1 MPSLSSG
8 VTVALRLAGFEAR
21 YGAGA
26 MGPAHLLLALSWIS
40 DESLSA
46 RFDDPDKRRELAEEG
61 EQLRERFAE
70 AGIDPDELR
79 SSLRAA
85 LSAHAREELLR
96 GGVDDDPRGDEQ
108 APAAAG
114 AEDERTNSALTGMI
128 RRAAEL
134 GEHNHAGVIELLRA
148 ILEQPLPGCREVFEV
163 LGIDEPLYAFFPE
176 IPRPRPEPSPDAHA
190 APDDA
195 PEPDPDYDVDLDAP
209 DHAAAGSHTPSS
221 ADPDPDTDADADAD
235 ADADPDADP
244 DLDPDARLVERT
256 IRVPRRPRHAVDETR
271 TPLLDRY
278 GRDLTLLARQ
288 GTLPPLI
295 GREQE
300 MLSLARVL
308 VRQRKAN
315 AVLVGEAGVGKTGI
329 VEGLA
334 ARLTATG
341 APADLANVRIV
352 ELTMSALVAGT
363 KYRGEFE
370 ERMEAVLRE
379 ARDTPGL
386 ILFLDELH
394 TVLGAGAAT
403 GATDAASILKP
414 MLARGE
420 IRVIGATTASEYHR
434 HVEEDPALQRR
445 FAVIWVEEP
454 TRAEAVAI
462 LDGVAE
468 HIARH
473 HRVEIA
479 DDAPA
484 AAVDLAMRYLPDQHL
499 PDKAIDL
506 LDQACAAARIPAL
519 LLPPPGGTAVP
530 VPEARS
536 STPVSPQAVDAADAV
551 TAAADPQGPESPHD
565 SADPDGST
573 GPGGPVGPHSLDGF
587 VDSNASIGLHSADD
601 PTTPDAPIGPNGR
614 GNPIGSNAPVSPHS
628 PDDSAGPGA
637 PVGPHGLD
645 DSAGSSAPVD
655 PHGHNSSAGSNA
667 PVGPHGL
674 DDSAGPGAPVDPH
687 GHNSSAGSNA
697 PVGSHGLD
705 SSVNSSDPVGPH
717 ALDSSDSPP
726 DGPAAS
732 SPAIASAPPPP
743 PTPTPIIRVSRADLI
758 SVVAERARIPVERV
772 ALTEAQRLLDL
783 ETHLSRRVIGQQAAV
798 SAVSEAVRA
807 SRAGLGDPNRPIGVF
822 LLAGPTGS
830 GKTELAKALAE
841 FLFDDERRLIHID
854 MSEYQDKY
862 TVSRLLG
869 APPGY
874 LGHDREGQLSGPLRA
889 HPHSVVLFDE
899 VEKAHPEVLDLF
911 LQILDEGRLT
921 DARGRRVSFTETVV
935 MMTTNLGYE
944 RGTNGTMGFRAQGR
958 GVDPMP
964 SAGPARIMAELRRVL
979 RPELLGR
986 IGNVVVFNPLP
997 RAALEAVLTKLIAR
1011 VHDRL
1016 ADRALT
1022 LDLDRPA
1029 RDLLLD
1035 AGTDPRSGARALEQ
1049 TVERLLV
1056 QPLGRELLSGAFP
1069 DGSLIRVT
1077 ADDGATITPPTP
1089 GPDAATAAAH
1099 ATGPTTPAVQTGAS
1113 QVSRISGDPRDGAS
1127 KSSPALS
1134 PSSSP
1139 ALKFLPA
1146 GDPYASSSDSIA
1158 GCEEN

>member
-8 VTVALRLAGFEAR
+8 VSVALRLAGFEAR

-26 MGPAHLLLALSWIS
+26 MGPGHLLLALSWIS
-40 DESLSA
+40 DESLPD

-96 GGVDDDPRGDEQ
+96 GGVDGEYGGDGDSADADADPDGDDADTDADHDDDDDHG
-108 APAAAG
+108 G
-114 AEDERTNSALTGMI
+114 ADERTDSTLRTTI
-128 RRAAEL
+128 RRATEL
-134 GEHNHAGVIELLRA
+134 GERNHAGVIELLRA
-148 ILEQPLPGCREVFEV
+148 ILEQPLTSCREVFEV

-176 IPRPRPEPSPDAHA
+176 IPHPRPEPSPDALDV
-190 APDDA
+190 PDDS
-195 PEPDPDYDVDLDAP
+195 PETDPDFDVDLDAA
-209 DHAAAGSHTPSS
+209 DHAASANGSAASTS
-221 ADPDPDTDADADAD
+221 DPDTGS
-235 ADADPDADP
+235 
-244 DLDPDARLVERT
+244 DLDARLVERT
-256 IRVPRRPRHAVDETR
+256 TRVPRRPRHAVDETR

-278 GRDLTLLARQ
+278 GRDLTLLARK
-288 GTLPPLI
+288 GSLPPLI

-334 ARLTATG
+334 ARLTAEG
-341 APADLANVRIV
+341 APTDLTNVRIV

-434 HVEEDPALQRR
+434 YVEEDPALQRR

-454 TRAEAVAI
+454 TRAEAVEI
-462 LDGVAE
+462 LEGVAE

-484 AAVDLAMRYLPDQHL
+484 AAVELAMRYLSEQHL

-506 LDQACAAARIPAL
+506 LDQACAAARIPVLLAPSAL
-519 LLPPPGGTAVP
+519 APTATDTDPSDPSASDVMDP
-530 VPEARS
+530 
-536 STPVSPQAVDAADAV
+536 DAADEAPPSARNATLAPPRTVDDLDAV
-551 TAAADPQGPESPHD
+551 NIATILDN
-565 SADPDGST
+565 ST
-573 GPGGPVGPHSLDGF
+573 SSTF
-587 VDSNASIGLHSADD
+587 
-601 PTTPDAPIGPNGR
+601 PT
-614 GNPIGSNAPVSPHS
+614 S
-628 PDDSAGPGA
+628 PDTASA
-637 PVGPHGLD
+637 
-645 DSAGSSAPVD
+645 SAKSRLSPA
-655 PHGHNSSAGSNA
+655 
-667 PVGPHGL
+667 
-674 DDSAGPGAPVDPH
+674 
-687 GHNSSAGSNA
+687 
-697 PVGSHGLD
+697 
-705 SSVNSSDPVGPH
+705 
-717 ALDSSDSPP
+717 SPP
-726 DGPAAS
+726 FP
-732 SPAIASAPPPP
+732 
-743 PTPTPIIRVSRADLI
+743 IRVSRADLI

-783 ETHLSRRVIGQQAAV
+783 EAHLSRRVIGQDAAV

-807 SRAGLGDPNRPIGVF
+807 SRAGLGDPHRPIGVF

-841 FLFDDERRLIHID
+841 FLFDDEQRLIRVD

-944 RGTNGTMGFRAQGR
+944 RGTDGSMGFRAQGR

-964 SAGPARIMAELRRVL
+964 SAGPTRIMAELRRVL

-986 IGNVVVFNPLP
+986 VGNVVVFNPLP
-997 RAALEAVLTKLIAR
+997 RTALEAVLTKLIAR

-1022 LDLDRPA
+1022 LDLDDAA
-1029 RDLLLD
+1029 RNLLLD
-1035 AGTDPRSGARALEQ
+1035 EGTDPRSGARALEQ

-1056 QPLGRELLSGAFP
+1056 QPLGRELLSGTFP
-1069 DGSLIRVT
+1069 DGSVIHVTRVS
-1077 ADDGATITPPTP
+1077 APSP
-1089 GPDAATAAAH
+1089 AAA
-1099 ATGPTTPAVQTGAS
+1099 PA
-1113 QVSRISGDPRDGAS
+1113 
-1127 KSSPALS
+1127 
-1134 PSSSP
+1134 P
-1139 ALKFLPA
+1139 ALKFALA
-1146 GDPYASSSDSIA
+1146 CDPYALPSGSMT
-1158 GCEEN
+1158 GCEEEN

>member
-8 VTVALRLAGFEAR
+8 VSVALRLAGFEAR

-26 MGPAHLLLALSWIS
+26 MGPGHLLLALSWIS
-40 DESLSA
+40 DESLPD

-79 SSLRAA
+79 GSLRAA

-96 GGVDDDPRGDEQ
+96 GGVDGESDGADADADAGDADDDHDNDDADDSDGSD
-108 APAAAG
+108 
-114 AEDERTNSALTGMI
+114 DERADSTLTTTI

-148 ILEQPLPGCREVFEV
+148 ILEQPLTSCREVFEV

-176 IPRPRPEPSPDAHA
+176 IPRPRPEPSPDA
-190 APDDA
+190 PDISDEA
-195 PEPDPDYDVDLDAP
+195 PESDPDFDVDLDAA
-209 DHAAAGSHTPSS
+209 DHATSANGSASTSDS
-221 ADPDPDTDADADAD
+221 
-235 ADADPDADP
+235 DPDANS
-244 DLDPDARLVERT
+244 DLEARLVERT
-256 IRVPRRPRHAVDETR
+256 TRVPRRPRHAVDETR

-278 GRDLTLLARQ
+278 GRDLSLLARK
-288 GTLPPLI
+288 GSLPPLI

-334 ARLTATG
+334 ARLAADG
-341 APADLANVRIV
+341 APTDLTNVRIV

-420 IRVIGATTASEYHR
+420 IRVIGATTAGEYHR
-434 HVEEDPALQRR
+434 YVEEDPALQRR

-454 TRAEAVAI
+454 TRAEAVEI
-462 LDGVAE
+462 LEGVAE

-484 AAVDLAMRYLPDQHL
+484 AAVELAMRYLPEHHL

-519 LLPPPGGTAVP
+519 LAPAHSIPAPRSATPAPPSDLDESAPTDVLDTIDIDIATVLDGPDHSEGSDAP
-530 VPEARS
+530 AAP
-536 STPVSPQAVDAADAV
+536 DAARA
-551 TAAADPQGPESPHD
+551 
-565 SADPDGST
+565 ST
-573 GPGGPVGPHSLDGF
+573 L
-587 VDSNASIGLHSADD
+587 
-601 PTTPDAPIGPNGR
+601 
-614 GNPIGSNAPVSPHS
+614 
-628 PDDSAGPGA
+628 
-637 PVGPHGLD
+637 
-645 DSAGSSAPVD
+645 
-655 PHGHNSSAGSNA
+655 
-667 PVGPHGL
+667 
-674 DDSAGPGAPVDPH
+674 
-687 GHNSSAGSNA
+687 
-697 PVGSHGLD
+697 
-705 SSVNSSDPVGPH
+705 
-717 ALDSSDSPP
+717 
-726 DGPAAS
+726 
-732 SPAIASAPPPP
+732 
-743 PTPTPIIRVSRADLI
+743 PTPTPPSPIRVSRADLI

-783 ETHLSRRVIGQQAAV
+783 EAHLSRRVIGQDAAV

-807 SRAGLGDPNRPIGVF
+807 SRAGLGDPHRPIGVF

-841 FLFDDERRLIHID
+841 FLFDDEQRLIRVD

-944 RGTNGTMGFRAQGR
+944 RGADGTMGFRAQGR
-958 GVDPMP
+958 NVDPMP
-964 SAGPARIMAELRRVL
+964 SAGPTRIMTELRRVL

-986 IGNVVVFNPLP
+986 VGNVVVFNPLP
-997 RAALEAVLTKLIAR
+997 RTALEAVLTKLIAR

-1022 LDLDRPA
+1022 LDLDSAA
-1029 RDLLLD
+1029 RTLLLD
-1035 AGTDPRSGARALEQ
+1035 EGTDPRSGARALEQ

-1056 QPLGRELLSGAFP
+1056 QPLGRELLSGTFP
-1069 DGSLIRVT
+1069 DGSIVRVT
-1077 ADDGATITPPTP
+1077 APVPAQALATPP
-1089 GPDAATAAAH
+1089 
-1099 ATGPTTPAVQTGAS
+1099 
-1113 QVSRISGDPRDGAS
+1113 
-1127 KSSPALS
+1127 ALR
-1134 PSSSP
+1134 
-1139 ALKFLPA
+1139 FLLA
-1146 GDPYASSSDSIA
+1146 RDPYALPSGSMT

>member
-1 MPSLSSG
+1 VGVTWESMSSLSSG

-21 YGAGA
+21 YGVGA
-26 MGPAHLLLALSWIS
+26 MGPGHLLLALSWIS
-40 DESLSA
+40 DESLSE
-46 RFDDPDKRRELAEEG
+46 RFDDPDRRLELAREG

-79 SSLRAA
+79 NALRAA

-96 GGVDDDPRGDEQ
+96 DGVQDDREGLGQDGHGDDPGGVE
-108 APAAAG
+108 
-114 AEDERTNSALTGMI
+114 AERSDSALTRMI
-128 RRAAEL
+128 RRASEL
-134 GEHNHAGVIELLRA
+134 GERGHVGVIEVLRA
-148 ILEQPLPGCREVFEV
+148 ILEQPLPSCREVFEV
-163 LGIDEPLYAFFPE
+163 LGVDEPLYAFFPE
-176 IPRPRPEPSPDAHA
+176 IPRPTPEPSS
-190 APDDA
+190 
-195 PEPDPDYDVDLDAP
+195 DAP
-209 DHAAAGSHTPSS
+209 DAT
-221 ADPDPDTDADADAD
+221 DLPDGPLES
-235 ADADPDADP
+235 DP
-244 DLDPDARLVERT
+244 DLDLDLDAVERAASADDDTSDPASDDESDARIVERT
-256 IRVPRRPRHAVDETR
+256 TRVPRRPRHAVDEAR

-278 GRDLTLLARQ
+278 GRDLTLLARE
-288 GTLPPLI
+288 GSLPPLV
-295 GREQE
+295 GREEE

-334 ARLTATG
+334 ARLTASG
-341 APADLANVRIV
+341 APPDLANVRIV

-370 ERMEAVLRE
+370 ERMEAVLKE

-420 IRVIGATTASEYHR
+420 IRVIGATTAGEYQR
-434 HVEEDPALQRR
+434 YVEEDPALQRR

-454 TRAEAVAI
+454 TRAEAIEI
-462 LDGVAE
+462 LEGIAE

-473 HRVEIA
+473 HRVEITA
-479 DDAPA
+479 DAPT
-484 AAVDLAMRYLPDQHL
+484 AAVELAMRYLPEQHL

-506 LDQACAAARIPAL
+506 LDQACAAARIPML
-519 LLPPPGGTAVP
+519 TAP
-530 VPEARS
+530 S
-536 STPVSPQAVDAADAV
+536 SLDVAEVSVASGAAGASSAAGVSGAAGAAGAHSVADAF
-551 TAAADPQGPESPHD
+551 G
-565 SADPDGST
+565 
-573 GPGGPVGPHSLDGF
+573 
-587 VDSNASIGLHSADD
+587 ASGIVA
-601 PTTPDAPIGPNGR
+601 DAPL
-614 GNPIGSNAPVSPHS
+614 SP
-628 PDDSAGPGA
+628 
-637 PVGPHGLD
+637 
-645 DSAGSSAPVD
+645 
-655 PHGHNSSAGSNA
+655 
-667 PVGPHGL
+667 
-674 DDSAGPGAPVDPH
+674 
-687 GHNSSAGSNA
+687 
-697 PVGSHGLD
+697 
-705 SSVNSSDPVGPH
+705 
-717 ALDSSDSPP
+717 
-726 DGPAAS
+726 
-732 SPAIASAPPPP
+732 
-743 PTPTPIIRVSRADLI
+743 IRVSRSDLI

-783 ETHLSRRVIGQQAAV
+783 EAHLSRRVIGQQAAV

-807 SRAGLGDPNRPIGVF
+807 SRAGLGDPHRPIGVF

-841 FLFDDERRLIHID
+841 FLFDDERRLIRVD

-874 LGHDREGQLSGPLRA
+874 LGHDREGQLSGPLRS

-944 RGTNGTMGFRAQGR
+944 RGADGSMGFRAQGS
-958 GVDPMP
+958 GAQPAP
-964 SAGPARIMAELRRVL
+964 TTGPARIMSELRRVL

-986 IGNVVVFNPLP
+986 IGNVVVFDPLP
-997 RAALEAVLTKLIAR
+997 RSALEAVLTKLIAR

-1016 ADRALT
+1016 ADRAVT
-1022 LDLDRPA
+1022 LELDQSA
-1029 RDLLLD
+1029 RDLLLNE
-1035 AGTDPRSGARALEQ
+1035 GTDPRAGARALEQ

-1056 QPLGRELLSGAFP
+1056 QPLGRELLGGAFP
-1069 DGSLIRVT
+1069 DGSVIHIT
-1077 ADDGATITPPTP
+1077 TTITDAVPSGSPPT
-1089 GPDAATAAAH
+1089 
-1099 ATGPTTPAVQTGAS
+1099 
-1113 QVSRISGDPRDGAS
+1113 
-1127 KSSPALS
+1127 
-1134 PSSSP
+1134 
-1139 ALKFLPA
+1139 LKFLPH
-1146 GDPYASSSDSIA
+1146 G
-1158 GCEEN
+1158 

>member
-1 MPSLSSG
+1 MSSLSSG

-21 YGAGA
+21 YGAGTMA
-26 MGPAHLLLALSWIS
+26 PGHLLLALSWIS
-40 DESLSA
+40 DESLSG

-96 GGVDDDPRGDEQ
+96 DGVDDDGNHDGDAE
-108 APAAAG
+108 APVDAASDSA
-114 AEDERTNSALTGMI
+114 DELSNAALTSVI
-128 RRAAEL
+128 HRAAEL
-134 GEHNHAGVIELLRA
+134 GEHNRAGVIELLRA
-148 ILEQPLPGCREVFEV
+148 ILEQPLPSCREVFEV

-176 IPRPRPEPSPDAHA
+176 IPRPRPEPSPDAPD
-190 APDDA
+190 APDDS
-195 PEPDPDYDVDLDAP
+195 PESDPDFDVDLDAL
-209 DHAAAGSHTPSS
+209 DHAATTNRSTSS
-221 ADPDPDTDADADAD
+221 SNADADID
-235 ADADPDADP
+235 PDVDADPES
-244 DLDPDARLVERT
+244 DLEARLVERT
-256 IRVPRRPRHAVDETR
+256 TRVPRRPRHAVDETR

-278 GRDLTLLARQ
+278 GRDLTLLARK
-288 GTLPPLI
+288 GSLPPLI

-334 ARLTATG
+334 ARLTAAG
-341 APADLANVRIV
+341 APADLTNVRIV

-420 IRVIGATTASEYHR
+420 IRVIGATTASEYHH

-454 TRAEAVAI
+454 TRAEAVEI
-462 LDGVAE
+462 LEGVAE

-473 HRVEIA
+473 HRVEIS

-484 AAVDLAMRYLPDQHL
+484 AAVELAMRYLPEQHL

-519 LLPPPGGTAVP
+519 LLPSPHDAVP
-530 VPEARS
+530 VP
-536 STPVSPQAVDAADAV
+536 PQTVDAADSV
-551 TAAADPQGPESPHD
+551 NAAADPRSSE
-565 SADPDGST
+565 
-573 GPGGPVGPHSLDGF
+573 
-587 VDSNASIGLHSADD
+587 I
-601 PTTPDAPIGPNGR
+601 
-614 GNPIGSNAPVSPHS
+614 
-628 PDDSAGPGA
+628 PDDCDAADAS
-637 PVGPHGLD
+637 H
-645 DSAGSSAPVD
+645 DSAGSDA
-655 PHGHNSSAGSNA
+655 
-667 PVGPHGL
+667 
-674 DDSAGPGAPVDPH
+674 
-687 GHNSSAGSNA
+687 
-697 PVGSHGLD
+697 
-705 SSVNSSDPVGPH
+705 
-717 ALDSSDSPP
+717 SP
-726 DGPAAS
+726 
-732 SPAIASAPPPP
+732 
-743 PTPTPIIRVSRADLI
+743 IRVSRADLI

-783 ETHLSRRVIGQQAAV
+783 ETHLSRRVIGQQPAV

-807 SRAGLGDPNRPIGVF
+807 SRAGLGDPHRPIGVF

-841 FLFDDERRLIHID
+841 FLFDDERRLIRVD
-854 MSEYQDKY
+854 MSEYQDKH

-944 RGTNGTMGFRAQGR
+944 RGTDGTMGFRAQGR
-958 GVDPMP
+958 GADPMP
-964 SAGPARIMAELRRVL
+964 SAGPARIMAELRRAL

-986 IGNVVVFNPLP
+986 VGNVVVFNPLP

-1022 LDLDRPA
+1022 LDVDRAA
-1029 RDLLLD
+1029 RELLLD

-1077 ADDGATITPPTP
+1077 AADVATTTPP
-1089 GPDAATAAAH
+1089 D
-1099 ATGPTTPAVQTGAS
+1099 
-1113 QVSRISGDPRDGAS
+1113 SG
-1127 KSSPALS
+1127 
-1134 PSSSP
+1134 
-1139 ALKFLPA
+1139 ALKFLPS
-1146 GDPYASSSDSIA
+1146 GDPYASLSGSIA
-1158 GCEEN
+1158 GCEEENRPGSSGRLGRP

>member
-1 MPSLSSG
+1 VGRAGRQQLSGVSGGDLGKTMPSLSSG

-21 YGAGA
+21 YGAGT
-26 MGPAHLLLALSWIS
+26 MGPGHLLLALSWIS
-40 DESLSA
+40 DESLSE
-46 RFDDPDKRRELAEEG
+46 RFDDPDRRRELAEEG

-96 GGVDDDPRGDEQ
+96 GGVDDDPGGDDE
-108 APAAAG
+108 APAVST
-114 AEDERTNSALTGMI
+114 DERSNTALTSMI

-134 GEHNHAGVIELLRA
+134 GDHNHAGVIELLRA
-148 ILEQPLPGCREVFEV
+148 ILEQPLPSCREVFEV

-176 IPRPRPEPSPDAHA
+176 IPRPRPEPSPDAHD
-190 APDDA
+190 APDDS
-195 PEPDPDYDVDLDAP
+195 PESDPDFDVDLDATINNHP
-209 DHAAAGSHTPSS
+209 ASS
-221 ADPDPDTDADADAD
+221 ADADIDPDS
-235 ADADPDADP
+235 
-244 DLDPDARLVERT
+244 DLDARLVERT
-256 IRVPRRPRHAVDETR
+256 TRVPRRPRHAVDETR

-278 GRDLTLLARQ
+278 GRDLTLLARK
-288 GTLPPLI
+288 GSLPPLI

-334 ARLTATG
+334 ARLTADG

-454 TRAEAVAI
+454 TRAEAVEI
-462 LDGVAE
+462 LEGVAE

-484 AAVDLAMRYLPDQHL
+484 AAVELAMRYLPDQHL

-506 LDQACAAARIPAL
+506 LDQACATARIPAL
-519 LLPPPGGTAVP
+519 FAP
-530 VPEARS
+530 
-536 STPVSPQAVDAADAV
+536 SPHD
-551 TAAADPQGPESPHD
+551 AAADPQGSEGPDNS
-565 SADPDGST
+565 DGSAF
-573 GPGGPVGPHSLDGF
+573 SD
-587 VDSNASIGLHSADD
+587 DADD
-601 PTTPDAPIGPNGR
+601 PHR
-614 GNPIGSNAPVSPHS
+614 PHS
-628 PDDSAGPGA
+628 SPISDGSAT
-637 PVGPHGLD
+637 
-645 DSAGSSAPVD
+645 SS
-655 PHGHNSSAGSNA
+655 
-667 PVGPHGL
+667 L
-674 DDSAGPGAPVDPH
+674 
-687 GHNSSAGSNA
+687 
-697 PVGSHGLD
+697 
-705 SSVNSSDPVGPH
+705 
-717 ALDSSDSPP
+717 
-726 DGPAAS
+726 
-732 SPAIASAPPPP
+732 AIASAPPPSP
-743 PTPTPIIRVSRADLI
+743 IRVSRADLI

-807 SRAGLGDPNRPIGVF
+807 SRAGLGDPHRPIGVF
-822 LLAGPTGS
+822 LLTGPTGS

-841 FLFDDERRLIHID
+841 FLFDDERRLIRID
-854 MSEYQDKY
+854 MSEYQDKH

-944 RGTNGTMGFRAQGR
+944 RGTDGNMGFRTQER
-958 GVDPMP
+958 GADPIP
-964 SAGPARIMAELRRVL
+964 SAGPTRIMSELRRAL

-986 IGNVVVFNPLP
+986 VGNVVIFNPLP
-997 RAALEAVLTKLIAR
+997 RTALEAVLTKLIAR
-1011 VHDRL
+1011 VHNRL

-1022 LDLDRPA
+1022 LDLDRAA

-1056 QPLGRELLSGAFP
+1056 QPLGRELLSGTFP

-1077 ADDGATITPPTP
+1077 AA
-1089 GPDAATAAAH
+1089 DAAT
-1099 ATGPTTPAVQTGAS
+1099 TPAEPDAPTPSA
-1113 QVSRISGDPRDGAS
+1113 RDLSPTVRNGTP
-1127 KSSPALS
+1127 KSSPTR
-1134 PSSSP
+1134 

-1146 GDPYASSSDSIA
+1146 GDPYASPSGSIT

>member
-26 MGPAHLLLALSWIS
+26 MGPGHLLLALSWIS
-40 DESLSA
+40 DESLPE

-96 GGVDDDPRGDEQ
+96 GGVDGDRED
-108 APAAAG
+108 ADADSESDSDSDSDS
-114 AEDERTNSALTGMI
+114 EDETDSGSDSALDDDHGGGGDRSDSTLTTTI
-128 RRAAEL
+128 RRAGEL
-134 GEHNHAGVIELLRA
+134 GERDHAGVIELLRA
-148 ILEQPLPGCREVFEV
+148 ILEQPLTSCREVFEV

-176 IPRPRPEPSPDAHA
+176 IPHPRPEPSPDA
-190 APDDA
+190 PDISDDS
-195 PEPDPDYDVDLDAP
+195 PESDPDFDVDLDAQ
-209 DHAAAGSHTPSS
+209 DHTASADGPAAVSGS
-221 ADPDPDTDADADAD
+221 ADPDS
-235 ADADPDADP
+235 
-244 DLDPDARLVERT
+244 DLDARLVERT
-256 IRVPRRPRHAVDETR
+256 TRVPRRPRHAVDETR

-278 GRDLTLLARQ
+278 GRDLTLLARK
-288 GTLPPLI
+288 GSLPPLI

-334 ARLTATG
+334 ARLTADG
-341 APADLANVRIV
+341 APTDLTNVRIV

-420 IRVIGATTASEYHR
+420 IRVIGATTAGEYHR
-434 HVEEDPALQRR
+434 YVEEDPALQRR

-462 LDGVAE
+462 LEGVAE

-479 DDAPA
+479 EDAPA
-484 AAVDLAMRYLPDQHL
+484 AAVELAMRYLPEQHL

-506 LDQACAAARIPAL
+506 LDQACAAARIPSL
-519 LLPPPGGTAVP
+519 LTPPVLPTL
-530 VPEARS
+530 PELS
-536 STPVSPQAVDAADAV
+536 ADADAGGADLAMSSEIV
-551 TAAADPQGPESPHD
+551 RTDADP
-565 SADPDGST
+565 AD
-573 GPGGPVGPHSLDGF
+573 
-587 VDSNASIGLHSADD
+587 AD
-601 PTTPDAPIGPNGR
+601 T
-614 GNPIGSNAPVSPHS
+614 
-628 PDDSAGPGA
+628 
-637 PVGPHGLD
+637 
-645 DSAGSSAPVD
+645 
-655 PHGHNSSAGSNA
+655 
-667 PVGPHGL
+667 
-674 DDSAGPGAPVDPH
+674 
-687 GHNSSAGSNA
+687 
-697 PVGSHGLD
+697 
-705 SSVNSSDPVGPH
+705 
-717 ALDSSDSPP
+717 
-726 DGPAAS
+726 
-732 SPAIASAPPPP
+732 SPATPPFSV
-743 PTPTPIIRVSRADLI
+743 RVSRADLI

-783 ETHLSRRVIGQQAAV
+783 EAHLSRRVIGQDAAV

-807 SRAGLGDPNRPIGVF
+807 SRAGLGDPHRPIGVF

-841 FLFDDERRLIHID
+841 FLFDDEQRLLRID

-944 RGTNGTMGFRAQGR
+944 RGTDGTMGFRAQGR
-958 GVDPMP
+958 GSDPIL
-964 SAGPARIMAELRRVL
+964 SAGPARIMSELRRVL

-986 IGNVVVFNPLP
+986 VGNVVVFNPLP

-1016 ADRALT
+1016 SDRALT
-1022 LDLDRPA
+1022 LDLDQAA
-1029 RDLLLD
+1029 RKLLLD
-1035 AGTDPRSGARALEQ
+1035 EGTDPRSGARALEQ

-1056 QPLGRELLSGAFP
+1056 QPLGRELLGGAFP
-1069 DGSLIRVT
+1069 DGSVVRVT
-1077 ADDGATITPPTP
+1077 VDDPAA
-1089 GPDAATAAAH
+1089 GPA
-1099 ATGPTTPAVQTGAS
+1099 QTN
-1113 QVSRISGDPRDGAS
+1113 P
-1127 KSSPALS
+1127 
-1134 PSSSP
+1134 P
-1139 ALKFLPA
+1139 ALKFLLA
-1146 GDPYASSSDSIA
+1146 
-1158 GCEEN
+1158 

>member
-8 VTVALRLAGFEAR
+8 VSVALRLAGFEAR

-26 MGPAHLLLALSWIS
+26 MGPGHLLLALSWIS
-40 DESLSA
+40 DESLPD

-96 GGVDDDPRGDEQ
+96 GGVDGDSD
-108 APAAAG
+108 
-114 AEDERTNSALTGMI
+114 DERDVDDDHESDDADGSDGSDGSDGPDDERADSTLTTTI

-134 GEHNHAGVIELLRA
+134 GERNHAGVIELLRA
-148 ILEQPLPGCREVFEV
+148 ILEQPLTSCREVFEV
-163 LGIDEPLYAFFPE
+163 LGIEEPLYAFFPE
-176 IPRPRPEPSPDAHA
+176 ITRPRPEPSPDAHDIS
-190 APDDA
+190 DDA
-195 PEPDPDYDVDLDAP
+195 PESDPDFDVDLDAA
-209 DHAAAGSHTPSS
+209 DHATSANGSAS
-221 ADPDPDTDADADAD
+221 ASDS
-235 ADADPDADP
+235 DPDANS
-244 DLDPDARLVERT
+244 DLDARLVERT
-256 IRVPRRPRHAVDETR
+256 TRVPRRPRHAVDETR

-278 GRDLTLLARQ
+278 GRDLTLLARK
-288 GTLPPLI
+288 GSLPPLI

-334 ARLTATG
+334 ARLAADG
-341 APADLANVRIV
+341 APTDLTNVRIV

-434 HVEEDPALQRR
+434 YVEEDPALQRR

-454 TRAEAVAI
+454 TRAEAVEI
-462 LDGVAE
+462 LEGVAE

-484 AAVDLAMRYLPDQHL
+484 AAVELAMRYLPEHHL

-519 LLPPPGGTAVP
+519 LAPPHPIPAPRNATSATPSDLDESAPTDGLDAIDIDIDAATVLDSPDHSDGSDAPVTTPGTA
-530 VPEARS
+530 
-536 STPVSPQAVDAADAV
+536 
-551 TAAADPQGPESPHD
+551 
-565 SADPDGST
+565 
-573 GPGGPVGPHSLDGF
+573 
-587 VDSNASIGLHSADD
+587 
-601 PTTPDAPIGPNGR
+601 
-614 GNPIGSNAPVSPHS
+614 
-628 PDDSAGPGA
+628 
-637 PVGPHGLD
+637 
-645 DSAGSSAPVD
+645 
-655 PHGHNSSAGSNA
+655 
-667 PVGPHGL
+667 
-674 DDSAGPGAPVDPH
+674 
-687 GHNSSAGSNA
+687 
-697 PVGSHGLD
+697 
-705 SSVNSSDPVGPH
+705 
-717 ALDSSDSPP
+717 
-726 DGPAAS
+726 
-732 SPAIASAPPPP
+732 APPP
-743 PTPTPIIRVSRADLI
+743 IRVSRADLI

-783 ETHLSRRVIGQQAAV
+783 EAHLSRRVIGQDPAV

-807 SRAGLGDPNRPIGVF
+807 SRAGLGDPHRPIGVF

-841 FLFDDERRLIHID
+841 FLFDDEQRLIRVD

-944 RGTNGTMGFRAQGR
+944 RGADGTMGFRAQQGR
-958 GVDPMP
+958 GADPIP
-964 SAGPARIMAELRRVL
+964 SVGPTRIMTELRRVL

-986 IGNVVVFNPLP
+986 VGNVVVFNPLP
-997 RAALEAVLTKLIAR
+997 RTALEAVLTKLIAR

-1022 LDLDRPA
+1022 LDLDPA
-1029 RDLLLD
+1029 ARNLLLD
-1035 AGTDPRSGARALEQ
+1035 EGTDPRSGARALEQ

-1056 QPLGRELLSGAFP
+1056 QPLGRELLSGTFP

-1077 ADDGATITPPTP
+1077 PLAPAPNP
-1089 GPDAATAAAH
+1089 ATA
-1099 ATGPTTPAVQTGAS
+1099 
-1113 QVSRISGDPRDGAS
+1113 
-1127 KSSPALS
+1127 
-1134 PSSSP
+1134 PS
-1139 ALKFLPA
+1139 LRFLLA
-1146 GDPYASSSDSIA
+1146 RDPYALPSGSMT

>member
-8 VTVALRLAGFEAR
+8 VSVALRLAGFEAR

-26 MGPAHLLLALSWIS
+26 MGPGHLLLALSWIS
-40 DESLSA
+40 DESLPD

-96 GGVDDDPRGDEQ
+96 GGVDGDRDDADDGDGDDDHDSGD
-108 APAAAG
+108 ADGSDDSA
-114 AEDERTNSALTGMI
+114 DERADSTLTTTI

-134 GEHNHAGVIELLRA
+134 GERNHAGVIELLRA
-148 ILEQPLPGCREVFEV
+148 ILEQPLTSCREVFEV

-176 IPRPRPEPSPDAHA
+176 IPRPRPEPSPDAHDIS
-190 APDDA
+190 DDA
-195 PEPDPDYDVDLDAP
+195 PESDPDFDVDLDAA
-209 DHAAAGSHTPSS
+209 DHATSANGSASTSDS
-221 ADPDPDTDADADAD
+221 
-235 ADADPDADP
+235 DPDASS
-244 DLDPDARLVERT
+244 DLDARLVERT
-256 IRVPRRPRHAVDETR
+256 TRVPRRPRHAVDETR

-278 GRDLTLLARQ
+278 GRDLSLLARK
-288 GTLPPLI
+288 GSLPPLI

-334 ARLTATG
+334 ARLAADG
-341 APADLANVRIV
+341 APTDLTNVRIV

-434 HVEEDPALQRR
+434 YVEEDPALQRR

-454 TRAEAVAI
+454 TRAEAVEI
-462 LDGVAE
+462 LEGVAE

-484 AAVDLAMRYLPDQHL
+484 AAVELAMRYLPEHHL

-519 LLPPPGGTAVP
+519 LVPPHPIPAP
-530 VPEARS
+530 RS
-536 STPVSPQAVDAADAV
+536 TTPAPPSDLNESAPTDDLDAIDIDIATV
-551 TAAADPQGPESPHD
+551 
-565 SADPDGST
+565 
-573 GPGGPVGPHSLDGF
+573 LDGPDHSE
-587 VDSNASIGLHSADD
+587 DSDA
-601 PTTPDAPIGPNGR
+601 PTTPDATR
-614 GNPIGSNAPVSPHS
+614 VSTLSTP
-628 PDDSAGPGA
+628 
-637 PVGPHGLD
+637 
-645 DSAGSSAPVD
+645 
-655 PHGHNSSAGSNA
+655 
-667 PVGPHGL
+667 
-674 DDSAGPGAPVDPH
+674 
-687 GHNSSAGSNA
+687 
-697 PVGSHGLD
+697 
-705 SSVNSSDPVGPH
+705 
-717 ALDSSDSPP
+717 
-726 DGPAAS
+726 
-732 SPAIASAPPPP
+732 APPSS
-743 PTPTPIIRVSRADLI
+743 IRVSRADLI

-783 ETHLSRRVIGQQAAV
+783 EAHLSRRVIGQDPAV

-807 SRAGLGDPNRPIGVF
+807 SRAGLGDPHRPIGVF

-841 FLFDDERRLIHID
+841 FLFDDEQRLIRVD

-944 RGTNGTMGFRAQGR
+944 RGADGTMGFRAAQQGR
-958 GVDPMP
+958 GADPMP
-964 SAGPARIMAELRRVL
+964 SAGPTRIMAELRRVL

-986 IGNVVVFNPLP
+986 VGNVVVFNPLP
-997 RAALEAVLTKLIAR
+997 RTALEAVLTKLIAR

-1022 LDLDRPA
+1022 LDVDPAA

-1035 AGTDPRSGARALEQ
+1035 EGTDPRSGARALEQ

-1056 QPLGRELLSGAFP
+1056 QPLGRELLSGTFP
-1069 DGSLIRVT
+1069 DGSIIRVT
-1077 ADDGATITPPTP
+1077 ALVPAPGPATPPTL
-1089 GPDAATAAAH
+1089 
-1099 ATGPTTPAVQTGAS
+1099 
-1113 QVSRISGDPRDGAS
+1113 R
-1127 KSSPALS
+1127 
-1134 PSSSP
+1134 
-1139 ALKFLPA
+1139 FLLVR
-1146 GDPYASSSDSIA
+1146 DPYALPSGSMT

>member
-1 MPSLSSG
+1 VGVTWESMSSLSSG

-21 YGAGA
+21 YGVGA
-26 MGPAHLLLALSWIS
+26 MGPGHLLLALSWIS
-40 DESLSA
+40 DESLSE
-46 RFDDPDKRRELAEEG
+46 RFDDPDRRHELAREG

-79 SSLRAA
+79 NALRAA

-96 GGVDDDPRGDEQ
+96 GGVVQDDREGLGDEQ
-108 APAAAG
+108 GGEDDPG
-114 AEDERTNSALTGMI
+114 GVEDERGDSALTRMI
-128 RRAAEL
+128 RRASEL
-134 GEHNHAGVIELLRA
+134 GERGHVGVIEVLRA
-148 ILEQPLPGCREVFEV
+148 ILEQPLPSCREVFEV
-163 LGIDEPLYAFFPE
+163 LGVDEPLYAFFPE
-176 IPRPRPEPSPDAHA
+176 IPRPTPELSPDA
-190 APDDA
+190 
-195 PEPDPDYDVDLDAP
+195 
-209 DHAAAGSHTPSS
+209 
-221 ADPDPDTDADADAD
+221 
-235 ADADPDADP
+235 PDATDLPDGPLESDP
-244 DLDPDARLVERT
+244 DLDLDLDAAERAASVDDSASDPASADDADARLVERT
-256 IRVPRRPRHAVDETR
+256 TRVPRRPRHAVDEAR

-278 GRDLTLLARQ
+278 GRDLTLLARE
-288 GTLPPLI
+288 GSLPPLV
-295 GREQE
+295 GREEE

-334 ARLTATG
+334 ARLTAGG
-341 APADLANVRIV
+341 APPDLANARIV

-370 ERMEAVLRE
+370 ERMEAVLKE

-420 IRVIGATTASEYHR
+420 IRVIGATTAGEYQR
-434 HVEEDPALQRR
+434 YVEEDPALQRR

-462 LDGVAE
+462 LEGVAE
-468 HIARH
+468 HIALH

-479 DDAPA
+479 PYAPA
-484 AAVDLAMRYLPDQHL
+484 AAVELAMRYLPEQHL

-506 LDQACAAARIPAL
+506 LDQACAAARIPVLTA
-519 LLPPPGGTAVP
+519 PPTNLGIISEVA
-530 VPEARS
+530 EA
-536 STPVSPQAVDAADAV
+536 AGIAADA
-551 TAAADPQGPESPHD
+551 PLSPLR
-565 SADPDGST
+565 
-573 GPGGPVGPHSLDGF
+573 VG
-587 VDSNASIGLHSADD
+587 
-601 PTTPDAPIGPNGR
+601 
-614 GNPIGSNAPVSPHS
+614 
-628 PDDSAGPGA
+628 
-637 PVGPHGLD
+637 
-645 DSAGSSAPVD
+645 
-655 PHGHNSSAGSNA
+655 
-667 PVGPHGL
+667 
-674 DDSAGPGAPVDPH
+674 
-687 GHNSSAGSNA
+687 
-697 PVGSHGLD
+697 
-705 SSVNSSDPVGPH
+705 
-717 ALDSSDSPP
+717 
-726 DGPAAS
+726 
-732 SPAIASAPPPP
+732 
-743 PTPTPIIRVSRADLI
+743 RADLI

-783 ETHLSRRVIGQQAAV
+783 ETHLSRRVIGQRAAV

-807 SRAGLGDPNRPIGVF
+807 SRAGLGDPHRPIGVF

-841 FLFDDERRLIHID
+841 FLFDDERRLIRVD

-944 RGTNGTMGFRAQGR
+944 RGTDGSMGFRAQGSAAQTA
-958 GVDPMP
+958 PT
-964 SAGPARIMAELRRVL
+964 AGPARIMAELRRVL

-986 IGNVVVFNPLP
+986 VGNVVVFDPLP
-997 RAALEAVLTKLIAR
+997 RSALEAVLTKLIAR

-1016 ADRALT
+1016 ADRAVT
-1022 LDLDRPA
+1022 LELDQAA
-1029 RDLLLD
+1029 RDLLLNEG
-1035 AGTDPRSGARALEQ
+1035 ADPRSGARALEQ

-1056 QPLGRELLSGAFP
+1056 QPLGRELLGGAFP
-1069 DGSLIRVT
+1069 DGSVVRVT
-1077 ADDGATITPPTP
+1077 GV
-1089 GPDAATAAAH
+1089 AAAGS
-1099 ATGPTTPAVQTGAS
+1099 A
-1113 QVSRISGDPRDGAS
+1113 
-1127 KSSPALS
+1127 
-1134 PSSSP
+1134 P
-1139 ALKFLPA
+1139 ALKFLPY
-1146 GDPYASSSDSIA
+1146 G
-1158 GCEEN
+1158 